1 MLAHEDTPVTR
12 DPAALVD
19 TILPDAEW
27 ALARAK
33 DVALDPAGLARVGA
47 ELATASVPVPA
58 WNAELH
64 YTDGTP
70 RTANA
75 LLVLDALNFSFWG
88 EPRWHVGYRGRRL
101 RGYWALAASI
111 KRAIEE
117 GFDLTDA
124 TVMAGATPEQL
135 RHALRGEHEIPLF
148 EVRLAHLHEVGRV
161 LLERYDGQFAD
172 AIARSGRSAVAL
184 VKRLVT
190 DFPNFR
196 DTASYE
202 GREIGLFKRA
212 QILPADVFGAF
223 GRTGLGAFDDIG
235 ALTAFADYK
244 VPQVLHK
251 LGVLRYG
258 DALTARLRAG
268 AEIPAGS
275 PLEVELR
282 VATIAGTEAL
292 RRAVEANGRTLS
304 AIELDWILW
313 EQGLSTTAEDLPYH
327 LTRTTAY

>member
-1 MLAHEDTPVTR
+1 MR

-27 ALARAK
+27 ALGRARDVFLDAPALARAGA
-33 DVALDPAGLARVGA
+33 ALAK
-47 ELATASVPVPA
+47 ASVPVPA

-75 LLVLDALNFSFWG
+75 LLVLDALNFSFWDT
-88 EPRWHVGYRGRRL
+88 PRWYVSYRGHRL
-101 RGYWALAASI
+101 RGYWALAACI

-124 TVMAGATPEQL
+124 AVMASATPEQL
-135 RHALRGEHEIPLF
+135 RHVLRGEHEIPLF
-148 EVRLAHLHEVGRV
+148 EKRLAHLHEVGRV
-161 LLERYDGQFAD
+161 LQERYEGQFAA
-172 AIARSGRSAVAL
+172 AIAQCDRSCVAL
-184 VKRLVT
+184 VKLLVT
-190 DFPNFR
+190 DFPSFR
-196 DTASYE
+196 DTAVYD
-202 GREIGLFKRA
+202 GREIGIFKRA
-212 QILPADVFGAF
+212 QILPADCFGAF
-223 GRTGLGAFDDIG
+223 GRRGLGAFDDIG

-251 LGVLRYG
+251 LGVLRYS
-258 DALTARLRAG
+258 DALEGTLRRG
-268 AEIPAGS
+268 EEIPAGD
-275 PLEVELR
+275 PREVELR

-292 RRAVEANGRTLS
+292 RREVEAHGRKLT

-313 EQGLSTTAEDLPYH
+313 EQGLSTTGDDLPYH
-327 LTRTTAY
+327 LTRTTNY